1 MGVATASTVALQ
13 GAVGHLIDVQ
23 VDVSPGIVGTTIV
36 GRADTVLNEARDRC
50 RMAVNN
56 SRVRVGNRNGEEHTA
71 EWPSTRRVTILLSPA
86 DLPKSGTHFDLAI
99 AVATM
104 AATGVVPAASLEGT
118 LFVGELTLAGGLR
131 SVPGVL
137 PMVLAA
143 ADRGIRRVFVPEP
156 QSREAVMVPGMA
168 VFGVRSLAQVLCELR
183 GEEVPDAPPV
193 APMSGSRLL
202 AWRGQERM
210 AEQDLADLLGM
221 QDARFALEVAAAG
234 GHHLMLSGPRGAG
247 KTTLA
252 ERIPGILP
260 DLTLEESL
268 ELTAI
273 HSLAGALEPSDTM
286 ITRPPFFAP
295 HHDAT
300 RASLLGGGTG
310 RVRPGEISRA
320 HNGVLFLDEFPLFHA
335 DVIEALRQ
343 PLESGEVTIARGE
356 ESATFPA
363 RGIVVLA
370 ANPCPCGD
378 YDVAHGADR
387 CVCTRVRRDAYR
399 AKFTGPIADRIDILR
414 HVRPVGAEQGRDPL
428 ASPPESSATV
438 RARVTVARERQRER
452 YAARSWRLNGQA
464 PGPTL
469 REEFPLTPAAQQRLD
484 NEMVTGRLTR
494 RGGTRVHRMA
504 WTVTDLWGTE
514 QPGVDELDVA
524 LRLRTGEPLLE
535 AMLREAV

>member
-1 MGVATASTVALQ
+1 MGVATACTVALQ
-13 GAVGHLIDVQ
+13 GSLGHLIDVQ
-23 VDVSPGIVGTTIV
+23 VDVSRGMVGTTIV
-36 GRADTVLNEARDRC
+36 GRPDMALNEARDRC

-56 SRVRVGNRNGEEHTA
+56 SAVRIGGRDDEERTA

-104 AATGVVPAASLEGT
+104 AAIGVVPPGGLEGA
-118 LFVGELTLAGGLR
+118 LFIGELTLAGGLR
-131 SVPGVL
+131 AVPGVL

-143 ADRGIRRVFVPEP
+143 AGRGIRRVFVPEP
-156 QSREAVMVPGMA
+156 QSREASMVPGVT
-168 VFGVRSLAQVLCELR
+168 VFGVRSLSQVLCELR

-193 APMSGSRLL
+193 AAMSGSRLL

-210 AEQDLADLLGM
+210 TEHDLSDLLGM

-273 HSLAGALEPSDTM
+273 HSLAGALEPGDSM
-286 ITRPPFFAP
+286 ISRPPFFAP
-295 HHDAT
+295 HHDAS

-320 HNGVLFLDEFPLFHA
+320 HNGVLFLDEFPLFRA

-378 YDVAHGADR
+378 FDPNPGLDR
-387 CVCTRVRRDAYR
+387 CTCSSSRRASYR
-399 AKFTGPIADRIDILR
+399 GRFTGPVADRIDITRNL
-414 HVRPVGAEQGRDPL
+414 RPVSELEATDPL
-428 ASPPESSATV
+428 APLPETSAAV
-438 RARVTVARERQRER
+438 RTRVTLARERQQQR
-452 YAARSWRLNGQA
+452 YAGRSWRLNGQA

-469 REEFPLTPAAQQRLD
+469 REEWPLTDAARSALD
-484 NEMVTGRLTR
+484 QALRKGRLTR
-494 RGGTRVHRMA
+494 RGATRVHRMA
-504 WTVTDLWGTE
+504 WTITDLWGTE
-514 QPGVDELDVA
+514 KPGPDELDVA
-524 LRLRTGEPLLE
+524 LRLRLGDPLLDVLLE
-535 AMLREAV
+535 QAR